1 MREELLRLGEAARRA
16 SRRLMTAS
24 SGEKDA
30 ALEAIA
36 AALEAN
42 AGRILAANAEDLAN
56 GRANGMPANLLD
68 RMLLDEK
75 RLAGIVT
82 GVRQVAALKDPIGEV
97 IHADTLPNGLI
108 VSRSRVPLGVV
119 GMIYEARPN
128 VTVDAAALCLKSGN
142 AVILRGSKDIL
153 CSNRA
158 LVEVMR
164 QALEGAMP
172 EAFQALAISLGSG
185 HSLAQ
190 ALRFVGNHAQEPVRS
205 EFLQASLEI
214 SCGLSATDALNG
226 LLERLPAPGMDLV
239 SSALVVSQRTGAPLK
254 DLLANAASMV
264 GERIELARRLEVK
277 TAQARL
283 SARLVGV
290 MPVAMMAALTL
301 LSSDYRAGAASPGGA
316 LAIAVAMALDVCAWL
331 LIRRIMEVRV

>member
-1 MREELLRLGEAARRA
+1 MEAILPCFIALFASFGAWHAAVLMDAADAMRRDWRAAVARGKMAARIAVRRLGAALPVPALWATTVDGCADELLRVLGRDAEGAVADRAFARGALEASVCAGALAGAVISLSPLGIPVGAALPLGWCAARAARR
-16 SRRLMTAS
+16 
-24 SGEKDA
+24 
-30 ALEAIA
+30 
-36 AALEAN
+36 
-42 AGRILAANAEDLAN
+42 GRE
-56 GRANGMPANLLD
+56 R
-68 RMLLDEK
+68 
-75 RLAGIVT
+75 
-82 GVRQVAALKDPIGEV
+82 
-97 IHADTLPNGLI
+97 
-108 VSRSRVPLGVV
+108 
-119 GMIYEARPN
+119 
-128 VTVDAAALCLKSGN
+128 
-142 AVILRGSKDIL
+142 
-153 CSNRA
+153 
-158 LVEVMR
+158 R
-164 QALEGAMP
+164 QALESAMP

-301 LSSDYRAGAASPGGA
+301 LSSDFRAGAASPGGA

>member
-1 MREELLRLGEAARRA
+1 MEAILPCFIALAASFGAWHAVVLGDAADALRRDWRAAVAGGKMIARLAVRRLGAALPVPALWATKVDGWAEELLRVLGRDVDRAPADRALARGMLVASGCAGALAGAVISLSPLGIPVGAALPLGWCAARAARRE
-16 SRRLMTAS
+16 RER
-24 SGEKDA
+24 
-30 ALEAIA
+30 
-36 AALEAN
+36 
-42 AGRILAANAEDLAN
+42 
-56 GRANGMPANLLD
+56 
-68 RMLLDEK
+68 
-75 RLAGIVT
+75 
-82 GVRQVAALKDPIGEV
+82 
-97 IHADTLPNGLI
+97 
-108 VSRSRVPLGVV
+108 
-119 GMIYEARPN
+119 
-128 VTVDAAALCLKSGN
+128 
-142 AVILRGSKDIL
+142 
-153 CSNRA
+153 
-158 LVEVMR
+158 R
-164 QALEGAMP
+164 QALESAMP

-190 ALRFVGNHAQEPVRS
+190 ALRFVGNHAQGPVRS

-214 SCGLSATDALNG
+214 SCGLSAADALNG
-226 LLERLPAPGMDLV
+226 LLERLPAPGMNLV

-254 DLLANAASMV
+254 DLLASAASMV

-301 LSSDYRAGAASPGGA
+301 LSSDFRAGAASPGGA

>member
-1 MREELLRLGEAARRA
+1 MEAILPCFIALSASFGAWHAAMLVKAADALRGDWHAAVAGGKMAARIAVRRLGAALPVPALWATTVDGWAEELLRVLGCHADGGVVDCALARGVLASSACAGALAGAVISLSPLGIPVGAALPVGWCAARA
-16 SRRLMTAS
+16 TRR
-24 SGEKDA
+24 ER
-30 ALEAIA
+30 
-36 AALEAN
+36 
-42 AGRILAANAEDLAN
+42 GR
-56 GRANGMPANLLD
+56 
-68 RMLLDEK
+68 
-75 RLAGIVT
+75 
-82 GVRQVAALKDPIGEV
+82 
-97 IHADTLPNGLI
+97 
-108 VSRSRVPLGVV
+108 
-119 GMIYEARPN
+119 
-128 VTVDAAALCLKSGN
+128 
-142 AVILRGSKDIL
+142 
-153 CSNRA
+153 
-158 LVEVMR
+158 R
-164 QALEGAMP
+164 QALESAMP

-254 DLLANAASMV
+254 DLLASAAAMV

-277 TAQARL
+277 TSQARL
-283 SARLVGV
+283 SACLVGV

-301 LSSDYRAGAASPGGA
+301 LSSDFRAGAASPGGA

>member
-1 MREELLRLGEAARRA
+1 MEAILPCFIALSAGFGTWHAAILVKAADALRGDWYAAVAGGKMAARIAVRRLGAALPVPALWATTVDGWAEELLRVLGCHADGGVVDCALARGVLASSACAGALAGAVISLSPLGIPVGAALPVGWCAARA
-16 SRRLMTAS
+16 TRR
-24 SGEKDA
+24 ER
-30 ALEAIA
+30 
-36 AALEAN
+36 
-42 AGRILAANAEDLAN
+42 GR
-56 GRANGMPANLLD
+56 
-68 RMLLDEK
+68 
-75 RLAGIVT
+75 
-82 GVRQVAALKDPIGEV
+82 
-97 IHADTLPNGLI
+97 
-108 VSRSRVPLGVV
+108 
-119 GMIYEARPN
+119 
-128 VTVDAAALCLKSGN
+128 
-142 AVILRGSKDIL
+142 
-153 CSNRA
+153 
-158 LVEVMR
+158 R
-164 QALEGAMP
+164 QALESAMP

-254 DLLANAASMV
+254 DLLASAAAMV

-277 TAQARL
+277 TSQARL

-301 LSSDYRAGAASPGGA
+301 LSSDFRAGAASPGGA

-331 LIRRIMEVRV
+331 LIRRIMEVSV

>member
-1 MREELLRLGEAARRA
+1 METILPGFIALSASFGAWHAAMLVKAADALRGDWHAAIAGGKMAARIAVRRLGAALPVPALWATTVDGWANELLRVLGRDVDGAVADRTFARGA
-16 SRRLMTAS
+16 LVVSVCTGALAGVAIS
-24 SGEKDA
+24 LSPLGIPVGA
-30 ALEAIA
+30 AL
-36 AALEAN
+36 
-42 AGRILAANAEDLAN
+42 
-56 GRANGMPANLLD
+56 
-68 RMLLDEK
+68 
-75 RLAGIVT
+75 
-82 GVRQVAALKDPIGEV
+82 
-97 IHADTLPNGLI
+97 
-108 VSRSRVPLGVV
+108 PLGWCV
-119 GMIYEARPN
+119 ARA
-128 VTVDAAALCLKSGN
+128 T
-142 AVILRGSKDIL
+142 R
-153 CSNRA
+153 R
-158 LVEVMR
+158 ERERR
-164 QALEGAMP
+164 QALESAMP

-254 DLLANAASMV
+254 DLLASAASMV

-301 LSSDYRAGAASPGGA
+301 LSSDFRAGAASPGGA